1 MWYFVKDGAQ
11 QGPVSDEQLRSMARD
26 GSLRGEDLVWQEG
39 MPDWKPA
46 QDVLGMEFRR
56 ELPQELPTMPISSVN
71 LPPPP
76 APHFEPET
84 PRMQA
89 PPAQSPPMQTPPMQA
104 PPAQSYMQT
113 PPVTGPGGASPY
125 APPAAHLGSG
135 MGGDIPNYLPWA
147 IVATLFCCLPGGIVS
162 IIFAS
167 RANSAKAMGD
177 YEGARRAAATA
188 KTWIMVSVGV
198 SLLLGLIYI
207 VLMVMGGALS
217 MLETQ

>member
-46 QDVLGMEFRR
+46 MDVIGGEFRR
-56 ELPQELPTMPISSVN
+56 ELPHELPTMPISSVN

-76 APHFEPET
+76 APHFEP
-84 PRMQA
+84 A
-89 PPAQSPPMQTPPMQA
+89 PPQMQTPPVQSPPMQT

-113 PPVTGPGGASPY
+113 PPVTGSGASPY

-135 MGGDIPNYLPWA
+135 GADIPNYLVWS
-147 IVATLFCCLPGGIVS
+147 ILATLFCCVPGGIIG
-162 IIFAS
+162 IIYS
-167 RANSAKAMGD
+167 NKANTAKMMGD
-177 YEGARRAAATA
+177 YAGALQANKTA
-188 KTWIMVSVGV
+188 KTWLIVSVV
-198 SLLLGLIYI
+198 TWVVLVGLYI
-207 VLMVMGGALS
+207 VLVVMGGALS
-217 MLETQ
+217 MIEAQ